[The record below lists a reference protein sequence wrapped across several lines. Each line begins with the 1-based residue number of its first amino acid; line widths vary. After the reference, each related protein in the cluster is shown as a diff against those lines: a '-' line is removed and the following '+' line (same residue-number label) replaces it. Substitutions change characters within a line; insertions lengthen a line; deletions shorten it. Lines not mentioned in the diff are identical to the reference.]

1 MPNIDKS
8 SFSRN
13 IQIQDPDKIFIVFPI
28 AALYFGEIQYP
39 ENTPP
44 DPVQSYVQKWRT
56 TWSLSMRSVVKCR
69 I

>member
-1 MPNIDKS
+1 MGKS
-8 SFSRN
+8 SFSGN
-13 IQIQDPDKIFIVFPI
+13 SQIQDPDKIFIVFPI
-28 AALYFGEIQYP
+28 PALYFGEIRYP

-44 DPVQSYVQKWRT
+44 DPVQRYVQKWRT